1 MFHKGTD
8 QRLHL
13 TGLTRLV
20 VDVGNHQNLAL
31 CANPLLNALNQE
43 HIRYAVPAR
52 ILARPRNSAGNQTDQ
67 SGTV

>member
-1 MFHKGTD
+1 MLHKGTN

-13 TGLTRLV
+13 TGLARLI

-31 CANPLLNALNQE
+31 CANLLLNALNQE
-43 HIRYAVPAR
+43 HIRYAVSTR
-52 ILARPRNSAGNQTDQ
+52 IFACPRNGAGNQADQ

>member
-1 MFHKGTD
+1 MLHKGTD

-13 TGLTRLV
+13 TGLTWLI
-20 VDVGNHQNLAL
+20 VDVSNHQNLAL
-31 CANPLLNALNQE
+31 CANLLLNALNQE

>member
-1 MFHKGTD
+1 MLHKGTN

-13 TGLTRLV
+13 TGLPQLV

-31 CANPLLNALNQE
+31 CTNLLLNALNQE
-43 HIRYAVPAR
+43 HIRYAVSAR
-52 ILARPRNSAGNQTDQ
+52 TLAYPRNGAGNQTDQ